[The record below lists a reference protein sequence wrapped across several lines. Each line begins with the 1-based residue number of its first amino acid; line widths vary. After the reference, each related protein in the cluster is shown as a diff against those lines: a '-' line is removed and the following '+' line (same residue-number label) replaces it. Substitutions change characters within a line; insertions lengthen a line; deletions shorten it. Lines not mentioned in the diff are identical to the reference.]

1 MLLALWM
8 SSLDKHHCI
17 NHVFYFLYFYVDP
30 GGTACL
36 GTSRR
41 QYTTCPGSVLFKCSR
56 PNRPVQTQTHPQPP
70 LLSVSPY
77 SGSHTKLALITPGP
91 GIKQLEAAPMHQ
103 SSLKLLRIANS
114 KPVYPASLFLPEE
127 DTVKA
132 FIHSPLLTLPPERPP
147 TASPHASCHGTFSLS
162 FATLSSKQS
171 FQWQSSPELWTLPYL
186 SNKIY

>member
-1 MLLALWM
+1 MLTQEALLASELAEDSTQLAQWVCF
-8 SSLDKHHCI
+8 SSAAGQTD
-17 NHVFYFLYFYVDP
+17 
-30 GGTACL
+30 
-36 GTSRR
+36 
-41 QYTTCPGSVLFKCSR
+41 QSR
-56 PNRPVQTQTHPQPP
+56 PKHTPSRLCYQ
-70 LLSVSPY
+70 SSPY